1 MDIYIYSDE
10 SGVFDYLHND
20 YFVFAGVIFFSKQE
34 KDDMERKYI
43 HAENCIR
50 SRNGTKNNEELKA
63 CNLSHK
69 NKGKLYRSLNNCFKF
84 AIIIDQKSILKKI
97 FDHKKSK
104 QRYLDYAY
112 KIGLK
117 RCFKYLIDN
126 NKIIPNNINNIN
138 VFVDEHTTATNGRY
152 ELREGLLNE
161 FKYGTF
167 NNDWEIFF
175 SPILPYM
182 NDLKVTFC
190 DSKSKILVRAA
201 DIVANKVYYLKT
213 SNKPINPNNNLFVTY
228 LP

>member
-1 MDIYIYSDE
+1 MDIYVYSDE

-20 YFVFAGVIFFSKQE
+20 YFVFAGVIFFSKQD

-43 HAENCIR
+43 HAEKCIR
-50 SRNGTKNNEELKA
+50 SSSEIVSTEELKA
-63 CNLSHK
+63 CNLSNK

-84 AIIIDQKSILKKI
+84 AIIIDQKRILKNI
-97 FDHKKSK
+97 FEHKKSK

-117 RCFKYLIDN
+117 RSLKHLIDN
-126 NKIIPNNINNIN
+126 NIITPSDVKNIN
-138 VFVDEHTTATNGRY
+138 VFVDEHTTATNGYY

-167 NNDWEIFF
+167 NYEWSKFF
-175 SPILPYM
+175 SPIFPSL
-182 NDLKVTFC
+182 NDLKVDFC
-190 DSKSKILVRAA
+190 DSKNKTLIRAA
-201 DIVANKVYYLKT
+201 DIIANKIFYLKT
-213 SNKPINPNNNLFVTY
+213 SNSPIIINNNLFITY